1 MSHNT
6 PSQADEEDGRA
17 EKLVN
22 EGNTGNSDAPKLERV
37 NREPSRMQKA
47 FYIQPKY
54 AESFEDLVYKQK
66 KSKGKKAPE
75 LAEEAIK
82 MLLSHYGENINIL

>member
-6 PSQADEEDGRA
+6 PSWAVEEDERA
-17 EKLVN
+17 ETLIS
-22 EGNTGNSDAPKLERV
+22 EGKTGNNDAPKLERV

-47 FYIQPKY
+47 FYIQAKY

-82 MLLSHYGENINIL
+82 MLLIHYGENISML